1 MTSVM
6 LSARKGRRKSG
17 FSLAPVLW
25 RQGQSEGQSKD
36 SPEAGSE
43 ASCEVKCQR
52 SAACQARREMRADFA
67 WRVGCVF
74 APRGERAN
82 SGRWAVSKPESYG
95 P

>member
-67 WRVGCVF
+67 WRVGCVLLHEGKEPT
-74 APRGERAN
+74 AGG
-82 SGRWAVSKPESYG
+82 GR
-95 P
+95 